1 MKDKI
6 FGVLQRVGRSFMLP
20 IAILP
25 VAGLLLGI
33 GSSFTNETTIA
44 TYGLQ
49 KILGSGTL
57 LNSLLIIMN
66 KVGSA
71 VFDNLPL
78 IFAVGVAI
86 GMAKKE
92 KEVAALSALIAYFV
106 MNVAISAMLL
116 INGEITADGQ
126 IAKSVLEGTVTSVC
140 GIQSLQM
147 GVFGGIIVGLGV
159 AALHNRF
166 HKIVLPNAL
175 SFFGGSRFVPIISTI
190 VYMFVGILM
199 YFIWPVVQNGIYAL
213 GGLVTGSGYIGTLI
227 FGIIKRALIPFG
239 LHHVFYMPFWQ
250 TAVGGTMEVAGQ
262 MVQGGQNIFFAQ
274 LADSANIAHFSADAT
289 RYFSGEFIFMIFGLP
304 GAALAMY
311 RCAKPEKKKAAG
323 GLLLSAA
330 LACMFT
336 GITEPLE
343 FSFLF
348 VAPALFVVQVI
359 LAGAAYM
366 IAHMLNI
373 AVGLTF
379 SGGFLD
385 LFLFGILQGNAKTS
399 WLRIIP
405 VGIIYFILYY
415 VIFTF
420 MIKKFDFKTPGRED
434 DDTETKLY
442 TKADVN
448 ARKEVGNTAGAAV
461 TTSSDP
467 VSELITRGLGGK
479 KNIVDVDCCATRL
492 RVTVAEPE
500 RVRDELLKQTDSRGI
515 VKKGQGVQVI
525 YGPHVTVIKAKLEEY
540 LETAPNEFAENV
552 QKNVPGTQNNT
563 VAEAGDN
570 EAENADGQ
578 NSSMAAQ
585 NQSAEAENVGNT
597 DNAAK
602 TFAPAKEEKIRKTVI
617 IYSPVDGI
625 AADLSSA
632 PDEGFAEKMM
642 GDGAV
647 VTPTEGTV
655 YAPADGEVEFIFDTK
670 HAIGFQTDSG
680 IPMLLHMGIDTVKL
694 EGKGFEI
701 LVTEGQKVKKGEP
714 MMKLDLEFL
723 SANAPSIT
731 SPILDTEV
739 EDNQRIRLLANGEI
753 KAGEP
758 LFAVETLEHV

>member
-6 FGVLQRVGRSFMLP
+6 FSVLQRVGRSFMLP

-33 GSSFTNETTIA
+33 GSSFTNATTIE
-44 TYGLQ
+44 TYHLTS
-49 KILGSGTL
+49 ILGEGTIMNAL
-57 LNSLLIIMN
+57 LMIMN

-92 KEVAALSALIAYFV
+92 KEVSALSAVIAYFV
-106 MNVAISAMLL
+106 MNTAINAMLTITGQIL
-116 INGEITADGQ
+116 DNGEIAE
-126 IAKSVLEGTVTSVC
+126 SVLEGTITSVC

-159 AALHNRF
+159 AALHNKFYR
-166 HKIVLPNAL
+166 IQLPSAL
-175 SFFGGSRFVPIISTI
+175 SFFGGTRFVPIISTI
-190 VYMFVGILM
+190 VYMFVGILL
-199 YFIWPVVQNGIYAL
+199 YFVWPVVQNGIYAL
-213 GGLVTGSGYIGTLI
+213 GGLVTGSGYVGTLI
-227 FGIIKRALIPFG
+227 FGLIKRALIPFG

-311 RCAKPEKKKAAG
+311 QCAKPEKKKAAG

-330 LACMFT
+330 LACMAT

-348 VAPALFVVQVI
+348 VAPALFAVQVV
-359 LAGAAYM
+359 LAGTAYM

-379 SGGFLD
+379 SGGLLD
-385 LFLFGILQGNAKTS
+385 FFLFGILQGNAKTS
-399 WLRIIP
+399 WMRVIP
-405 VGIIYFILYY
+405 VGIIYFFLYY
-415 VIFTF
+415 FIFKF
-420 MIKKFDFKTPGRED
+420 MIKKFNFKTPGRED

-448 ARKEVGNTAGAAV
+448 ARREAGQAGAAA
-461 TTSSDP
+461 SEDA
-467 VSELITRGLGGK
+467 VSEAITRGLGGK
-479 KNIVDVDCCATRL
+479 KNISDVDCCATRL
-492 RVTVAEPE
+492 RCTVKDAS
-500 RVRDELLKQTDSRGI
+500 RVNDGILKATGASG
-515 VKKGQGVQVI
+515 VVHKGQGVQVI
-525 YGPHVTVIKAKLEEY
+525 YGPNVTVIKSNLEDH
-540 LETAPNEFAENV
+540 LETAPD
-552 QKNVPGTQNNT
+552 TY
-563 VAEAGDN
+563 
-570 EAENADGQ
+570 
-578 NSSMAAQ
+578 
-585 NQSAEAENVGNT
+585 AEAETTESVQET
-597 DNAAK
+597 ADK
-602 TFAPAKEEKIRKTVI
+602 TQEAKEQKVVERIVI
-617 IYSPVDGI
+617 SSPITGL
-625 AADLSSA
+625 AADLATA
-632 PDEGFAEKMM
+632 PDEAFAQKMM

-647 VTPTEGTV
+647 VTPEDPFV
-655 YAPADGEVEFIFDTK
+655 RAPEDGEVAFVFDTK
-670 HAIGFQTDSG
+670 HAIGFVTDSG
-680 IPMLLHMGIDTVKL
+680 ISLLIHVGIDTVKL
-694 EGKGFEI
+694 NGEGFEA
-701 LVTEGQKVKKGEP
+701 LVESGQTVKKGDP
-714 MMKLDLEFL
+714 MLKLDLEYL
-723 SANAPSIT
+723 KANAPSIT
-731 SPILDTEV
+731 SPVLCTEL
-739 EDNQRIRLLANGEI
+739 EDNQRIHLLQEGQI

-758 LFAVETLEHV
+758 LFEIEVLQ